1 MGGMAQK
8 HFLFIGG
15 TGKISSACVWRALH
29 LGHRVTVLNR
39 GENALRPVPDEV
51 EQLHA
56 DIRRP
61 ETVRAALGG
70 RSFDAVADFVAYV
83 PEHVVSD
90 IDLFTGCT
98 GQYVFISSASAYQTP
113 PEHLPVT
120 ESTPLRNPFWQYSRD
135 KIACE
140 DRLLRAYREDGF
152 PMTIVRPSHTY
163 DRTSM
168 VTTGRWTDIARMR
181 AGRPVVV
188 HGDGTSL
195 WTLTH
200 QRDFAVA
207 FVGLLG
213 RREAVGDSFHIT
225 GDHASTWN
233 QIYQWLGLAAGAPEP
248 KLVHVPSEVIA
259 ALRPDLGPGLV
270 GDKAHSMVFDNSK
283 VKALVPEFQTTIT
296 FDDGARE
303 ILAWHDAHPEAQ
315 QDDPEM
321 DASWDRLI
329 SMMGVPSGVAG

>member
-1 MGGMAQK
+1 MAQK
-8 HFLFIGG
+8 QFLFIGG
-15 TGKISSACVWRALH
+15 TGRISSACVRRALA

-39 GENALRPVPDEV
+39 GETALRAIPDEV

-61 ETVRAALGG
+61 ETVSAAVGG
-70 RSFDAVADFVAYV
+70 RTFDSVVDFVAYV
-83 PEHVVSD
+83 PEHVEND
-90 IDLFTGCT
+90 IELFTGKT

-113 PEHLPVT
+113 PSRLPVT
-120 ESTPLRNPFWQYSRD
+120 ESTPLRNPYWQYSRD

-140 DRLLRAYREDGF
+140 DRLWRAYREEAF

-168 VTTGRWTDIARMR
+168 VTIGRWTDIVRMR

-188 HGDGTSL
+188 HGDGTSQ
-195 WTLTH
+195 WTITH

-213 RREAVGDSFHIT
+213 RQDAVGDHFHIT
-225 GDHASTWN
+225 GDHAPTWN
-233 QIYQWLGLAAGAPEP
+233 QIYQWLARAAGAPEP
-248 KLVHVPSEVIA
+248 KLLHVPSDVIA
-259 ALRPDLGPGLV
+259 AVRPDLGPGLL
-270 GDKAHSMVFDNSK
+270 GDKTHSMVFDNSK

-303 ILAWHDAHPEAQ
+303 IMAWHDTHPEAQ
-315 QDDPEM
+315 RVDPEV
-321 DASWDRLI
+321 DATWDRLA
-329 SMMGVPSGVAG
+329 SMMAVTAGVAG